1 MGGLVAGVAG
11 GAALVSGTGVAAADD
26 WCGDDP
32 MVRII
37 TPAGKNMVVRVTD
50 YALGIQHLPALKLA
64 SYSYSVAPANNG
76 TATAVTLNVLIPGD
90 ALDPAFP
97 TRTVVTSAADENSQV
112 YQLYS
117 DKTGTA
123 GTPIVHQFT
132 LSIA

>member
-1 MGGLVAGVAG
+1 MAALAGGGALVAGIG
-11 GAALVSGTGVAAADD
+11 GAGTAAADD

-64 SYSYSVAPANNG
+64 SYSYSVAPADNG
-76 TATAVTLNVLIPGD
+76 TATAVTLSVLIPGD

-97 TRTVVTSAADENSQV
+97 TRSVVSSAADENSHV